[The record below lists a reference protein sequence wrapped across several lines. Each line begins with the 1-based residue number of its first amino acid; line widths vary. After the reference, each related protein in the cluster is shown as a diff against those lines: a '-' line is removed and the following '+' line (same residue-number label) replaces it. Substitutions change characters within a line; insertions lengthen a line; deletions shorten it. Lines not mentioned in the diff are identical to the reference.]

1 MRIKTTLE
9 SMQRLNTEL
18 RATGLTFSRMWIRGS
33 AEDGEVVLFNDK
45 GEPDDALSA
54 DPRVAAVV
62 AAHVPD
68 APIADPDYG
77 SDAPPESFK
86 PQAAQVV
93 QQLRAYLAIRGTPTN
108 VQTAGAVRLIA
119 RVVLFIVRRLL
130 VPPPLPPLQRV
141 VTLAELPPQMPG
153 EDIAAE
159 ILAERERARQEQ
171 EAEVAAILQQRT
183 EEQVDAVLFLVN
195 LRRAAQRI
203 VSEQIANNA
212 TIVTG
217 RPGLSAYMTVAPN
230 VSKGASANKQVGW
243 RNCLQ
248 AIQEMARDSEG
259 NGTPIYY
266 DVVTTAG
273 GMEFR
278 TWIGQPGV
286 DRRTT
291 TSLSLE
297 NGTLRSAAWGFDR
310 ENAVTLVY
318 GLGQEFSGARQQVL
332 VADSSNIRSGFDV
345 RETSIDARNATLTSE
360 LTDEASAELQRRKSK
375 TFVSAE
381 IANVQAAQYGVHWNY
396 GDRVTVVVD
405 GIGYGA
411 LIEGVQVQ
419 VDSNGVENV
428 RATLRY

>member
-195 LRRAAQRI
+195 LRRAAQKFGISGDDLIDSIIRG
-203 VSEQIANNA
+203 AGA
-212 TIVTG
+212 TVEG
-217 RPGLSAYMTVAPN
+217 
-230 VSKGASANKQVGW
+230 GASESPSPK
-243 RNCLQ
+243 
-248 AIQEMARDSEG
+248 
-259 NGTPIYY
+259 
-266 DVVTTAG
+266 
-273 GMEFR
+273 
-278 TWIGQPGV
+278 
-286 DRRTT
+286 
-291 TSLSLE
+291 
-297 NGTLRSAAWGFDR
+297 
-310 ENAVTLVY
+310 
-318 GLGQEFSGARQQVL
+318 
-332 VADSSNIRSGFDV
+332 
-345 RETSIDARNATLTSE
+345 
-360 LTDEASAELQRRKSK
+360 
-375 TFVSAE
+375 
-381 IANVQAAQYGVHWNY
+381 
-396 GDRVTVVVD
+396 
-405 GIGYGA
+405 
-411 LIEGVQVQ
+411 
-419 VDSNGVENV
+419 
-428 RATLRY
+428 

>member
-1 MRIKTTLE
+1 M
-9 SMQRLNTEL
+9 
-18 RATGLTFSRMWIRGS
+18 
-33 AEDGEVVLFNDK
+33 
-45 GEPDDALSA
+45 
-54 DPRVAAVV
+54 
-62 AAHVPD
+62 
-68 APIADPDYG
+68 
-77 SDAPPESFK
+77 
-86 PQAAQVV
+86 AAQYVV
-93 QQLRAYLAIRGTPTN
+93 KVLTPEG
-108 VQTAGAVRLIA
+108 VQYA
-119 RVVLFIVRRLL
+119 
-130 VPPPLPPLQRV
+130 LPPTYIELSYAKTV
-141 VTLAELPPQMPG
+141 NAVGAATLK
-153 EDIAAE
+153 
-159 ILAERERARQEQ
+159 
-171 EAEVAAILQQRT
+171 
-183 EEQVDAVLFLVN
+183 FLVN
-195 LRRAAQRI
+195 DKVNAAMFPENTRIQIWRSVNGAPAYLDLEATWFVTRNITTVGSDRKKMLEIGARSALDLVNRRIVASASGSSGATIATYADDEIKRI

-278 TWIGQPGV
+278 TWISQPGV

-310 ENAVTLVY
+310 ENAVTVVY

-332 VADSSNIRSGFDV
+332 AADTSNIRNGFDV
-345 RETSIDARNATLTSE
+345 RETSVDARNATLTSE
-360 LTDEASAELQRRKSK
+360 LADEASAELQRRKAK

-381 IANVQAAQYGVHWNY
+381 IANVQAALYGVHWNY

-405 GIGYGA
+405 GVGYGA
-411 LIEGVQVQ
+411 LIEGVQIQ
-419 VDSNGVENV
+419 VDSNGAENV